1 MRNPVTRI
9 LLRGGEATQQGTGHE
24 EEVLKSM
31 VEGQECNRGTMRTRM
46 RSRCPDSQES
56 SSSACVWRGV
66 VWDGVGSGVVSEGH
80 RPRGR
85 TSAKALPGAHSS
97 REGTGPV
104 SPLAFSCPTL
114 TPISMCVRVRGRRSG
129 GEKRTREKDER
140 KGRERRT
147 REKDKTRNAGPKACL
162 SVVLRTHA
170 QQGWAR
176 GVFRQD
182 QVVPSGPS
190 TGTSKA
196 RKRAC
201 QSFAK
206 VWNGLLMH
214 HVCTGF
220 LIQWSM
226 VIQWFPHAST
236 VDPTWH
242 GRPRR
247 QARPFALLDPSTP
260 HLLSASFYGNSRVC
274 LRHTRRAP
282 DPLPSAHQL
291 LLKTLKNNSTEA
303 PERADVSEQESG
315 RKT

>member
-1 MRNPVTRI
+1 M
-9 LLRGGEATQQGTGHE
+9 QQRHHAHAHAQPLPRLAGKQLQCVCLE
-24 EEVLKSM
+24 
-31 VEGQECNRGTMRTRM
+31 
-46 RSRCPDSQES
+46 RSSLGRC
-56 SSSACVWRGV
+56 
-66 VWDGVGSGVVSEGH
+66 GVGSSIGGPQTSWKDECKSAPWSALESGGH
-80 RPRGR
+80 R
-85 TSAKALPGAHSS
+85 TSISSCLLLPNIDTNKYVRARAWAAL
-97 REGTGPV
+97 RW
-104 SPLAFSCPTL
+104 
-114 TPISMCVRVRGRRSG
+114 
-129 GEKRTREKDER
+129 REKDER